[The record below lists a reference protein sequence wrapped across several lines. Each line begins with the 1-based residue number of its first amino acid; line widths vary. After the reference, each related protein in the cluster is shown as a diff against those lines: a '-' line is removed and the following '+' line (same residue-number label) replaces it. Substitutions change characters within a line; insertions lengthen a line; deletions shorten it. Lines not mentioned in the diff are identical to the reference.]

1 MEKVIAILNYIFG
14 TNSKVR
20 FKRILL
26 TLVIILLASMAF
38 LNISCGVDKSGNWFI
53 RWSPG
58 AKIEISR

>member
-1 MEKVIAILNYIFG
+1 MEKVKIILNYVFG
-14 TNSKVR
+14 TNQKIR

-38 LNISCGVDKSGNWFI
+38 LNISCGVDKVGNWYI
-53 RWSPG
+53 KWQPG